1 MFRLFLFL
9 SFQPVSVHEACFCGR
24 QVLRSRAATAKERSR
39 KNQEF
44 KLRGLRALSF
54 RSQNDNSVKG
64 KLSTCLAVGSSASAT
79 SSLAVNGTPKTTK
92 TSTTTTMTTTTKTTA
107 VTTKMAP
114 SQVIVVIDGASTTSA
129 SMTTKTT
136 KTTIT
141 TMTTAKPLLSFHDSH
156 VYIGLPT
163 PEDTTKGR

>member
-92 TSTTTTMTTTTKTTA
+92 TSTTTMTTTTKTTA